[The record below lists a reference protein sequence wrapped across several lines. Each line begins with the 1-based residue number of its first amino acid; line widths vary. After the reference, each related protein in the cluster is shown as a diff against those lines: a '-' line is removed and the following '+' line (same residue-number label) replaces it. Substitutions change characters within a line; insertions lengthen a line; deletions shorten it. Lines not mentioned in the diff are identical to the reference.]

1 MLRTILG
8 PLMLYGLVST
18 METTMKHLVIFT
30 IYAVLLLAAV
40 VAALAANKPAT
51 PLTRIGLVFA
61 QVVAWVWGLLLSIG
75 GLALLIHEGP
85 WPLTNGWFAMF
96 SGLAAC
102 PLSAWL
108 LKKHANIK
116 VPLSAQLTIALLIS
130 IAGRIAV
137 VLLLHRPFLPQCSG
151 DCW

>member
-1 MLRTILG
+1 M
-8 PLMLYGLVST
+8 MA
-18 METTMKHLVIFT
+18 HLVLFT
-30 IYAVLLLAAV
+30 IYAVLFLAAV
-40 VAALAANKPAT
+40 TAAVAAKRPPTLF
-51 PLTRIGLVFA
+51 TRVGLVFA
-61 QVVAWVWGLLLSIG
+61 QGVAWVWGVLLTVG

-85 WPLTNGWFAMF
+85 WPITNGWFAMC

-108 LKKHANIK
+108 LRRYAGIK
-116 VPLSAQLTIALLIS
+116 VPLSVQLATALLIS

-137 VLLLHRPFLPQCSG
+137 VYVLHRPFLPQCSG

>member
-1 MLRTILG
+1 
-8 PLMLYGLVST
+8 
-18 METTMKHLVIFT
+18 MKHLVLFAL
-30 IYAVLLLAAV
+30 YAVLLLAAV
-40 VAALAANKPAT
+40 VAAMAANKPAT
-51 PLTRIGLVFA
+51 VLTRTGLVFA
-61 QVVAWVWGLLLSIG
+61 RVVAWTWGLLLSIG

-85 WPLTNGWFAMF
+85 WPLTNGWFALF

-108 LKKHANIK
+108 LKRYANIK
-116 VPLSAQLTIALLIS
+116 VPLSAQLAIALLIS

-137 VLLLHRPFLPQCSG
+137 VYVLHRPFLPDCTQ

>member
-1 MLRTILG
+1 MG
-8 PLMLYGLVST
+8 HHV
-18 METTMKHLVIFT
+18 FFA
-30 IYAVLLLAAV
+30 IYTVLLLAAI
-40 VAALAANKPAT
+40 VAALTANKPTT
-51 PLTRIGLVFA
+51 PLTKTGSVFA
-61 QVVAWVWGLLLSIG
+61 QAVAWIWGVLLSIG
-75 GLALLIHEGP
+75 GLALLIDEGP

-108 LKKHANIK
+108 LKRYANIK
-116 VPLSAQLTIALLIS
+116 IPLSVQLAIALLIS

-137 VLLLHRPFLPQCSG
+137 VLLLHRPLLPECSG

>member
-1 MLRTILG
+1 
-8 PLMLYGLVST
+8 
-18 METTMKHLVIFT
+18 MKHLVLFAL
-30 IYAVLLLAAV
+30 YAVLLLAAV
-40 VAALAANKPAT
+40 VAAMAANRPT
-51 PLTRIGLVFA
+51 TVLTRTALVFA
-61 QVVAWVWGLLLSIG
+61 RVVAWAWGLLLSIG

-85 WPLTNGWFAMF
+85 WPLTNGWFALF

-108 LKKHANIK
+108 LKRYANIK
-116 VPLSAQLTIALLIS
+116 VPLSAQLAIALLIS

-137 VLLLHRPFLPQCSG
+137 VYVLHRPFLPDCTQ